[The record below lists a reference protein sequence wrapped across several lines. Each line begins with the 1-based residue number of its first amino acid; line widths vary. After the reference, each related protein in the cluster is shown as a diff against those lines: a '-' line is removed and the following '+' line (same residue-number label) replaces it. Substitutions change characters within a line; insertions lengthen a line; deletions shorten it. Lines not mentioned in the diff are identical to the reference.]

1 MKKLKNIISFI
12 CVFSIF
18 AMLCTGCGNS
28 SKQSVSDKITVV
40 CTMFSQYDWAK
51 EIIGDNDN
59 VELILLGDT
68 GIDMHSFQPSAD
80 DIITISNCDVF
91 IYVGGVSDAWVIDVL
106 KQTQNKNMIAI
117 NMMEVLGD
125 NLKEEEL
132 VEGMEEHVH
141 EHSEENSGEDEHSG
155 EEHLD
160 FSSYDEHV
168 WLSIKNASLICDAI
182 ADSMCQVDVGNSEKY
197 KNNLSEYKFKLDV
210 LDTSYQTTVEEC
222 SNDTIL
228 FGDRFPYIYL
238 MKDYGIEYYA
248 AFVGCSSDTEA
259 SFETVAFLAEKVD
272 ELGISVVLIEKGSS
286 QDLAKTIIDSTV
298 TKDQSIMEMN
308 SIQSVT
314 KEQLDAGETY
324 ISIMEDN
331 LEVLKQA
338 LDY

>member
-80 DIITISNCDVF
+80 DIIIISNCDVF
-91 IYVGGVSDAWVIDVL
+91 IYVGGVSDAWVNDVL
-106 KQTQNKNMIAI
+106 KQAQNKNMIAI

-132 VEGMEEHVH
+132 VEGMEEHEH
-141 EHSEENSGEDEHSG
+141 EHDGEVEHDHVNEEN
-155 EEHLD
+155 LD

-182 ADSMCQVDVGNSEKY
+182 AESMCQVDVGNSEKY

-222 SNDTIL
+222 SNNTIL

-259 SFETVAFLAEKVD
+259 SFETVAFLAGKVD

-286 QDLAKTIIDSTV
+286 QDLAKTIIDSTT

-308 SIQSVT
+308 SIQSIT

-324 ISIMEDN
+324 ISIMESN
-331 LEVLKQA
+331 LEILKQA
-338 LDY
+338 LNY